1 MNFRRICV
9 FCGSNVGS
17 KPVYS
22 KTAESLGLLLA
33 QRNIELVYGGGDI
46 GLMGVLADSVLAAGG
61 RAIGVIPESL
71 VQKEV
76 GHAGLTE
83 LRIVKSMHERKA
95 MMSDLSDGFVAL
107 PGGFGTFEEFCEV
120 VTWSQLGIQSKPC
133 GLLNVEGYYDPL
145 LELFDHAVREGF
157 LRDENRGLVLEDR
170 DAKRLL
176 AKMAAFVPAAVE
188 KWIWKGERGP
198 AKVPELLLRPA
209 HHVLHIA
216 ARDRSGISVVQAQQR
231 TLGWADGQ
239 DEEIVVLGVGDVNLG
254 AAEPGDDLG
263 YGVAVADDDNHSVV
277 AGTNGFHQL
286 RCVVGGNHGR
296 RDVHTFGQ
304 RSSGLLSAL
313 EFGDV
318 DGVHAGVGEHGGQ
331 HLGPLLS
338 GGAER
343 RIVLGSRGLLRVA
356 CENYRYLRECRQRNQ
371 RQHRDQ

>member
-17 KPVYS
+17 NPAYRQ
-22 KTAESLGLLLA
+22 TAESLGLLLA
-33 QRNIELVYGGGDI
+33 HRKIGLVYGGGNI

-71 VQKEV
+71 MQKEV

-95 MMSDLSDGFVAL
+95 LMSDLSDGFIAM

-188 KWIWKGERGP
+188 KWIWKVER
-198 AKVPELLLRPA
+198 
-209 HHVLHIA
+209 
-216 ARDRSGISVVQAQQR
+216 
-231 TLGWADGQ
+231 
-239 DEEIVVLGVGDVNLG
+239 
-254 AAEPGDDLG
+254 
-263 YGVAVADDDNHSVV
+263 
-277 AGTNGFHQL
+277 
-286 RCVVGGNHGR
+286 
-296 RDVHTFGQ
+296 
-304 RSSGLLSAL
+304 
-313 EFGDV
+313 
-318 DGVHAGVGEHGGQ
+318 
-331 HLGPLLS
+331 
-338 GGAER
+338 
-343 RIVLGSRGLLRVA
+343 
-356 CENYRYLRECRQRNQ
+356 
-371 RQHRDQ
+371 

>member
-17 KPVYS
+17 NPVYRQ
-22 KTAESLGLLLA
+22 TAESLGLLLA
-33 QRNIELVYGGGDI
+33 HRKIGLVYGGGNI

-61 RAIGVIPESL
+61 GAIGVIPESL
-71 VQKEV
+71 MQKEV

-95 MMSDLSDGFVAL
+95 LMSDLSDGFIAM

-188 KWIWKGERGP
+188 KWIWKVER
-198 AKVPELLLRPA
+198 
-209 HHVLHIA
+209 
-216 ARDRSGISVVQAQQR
+216 
-231 TLGWADGQ
+231 
-239 DEEIVVLGVGDVNLG
+239 
-254 AAEPGDDLG
+254 
-263 YGVAVADDDNHSVV
+263 
-277 AGTNGFHQL
+277 
-286 RCVVGGNHGR
+286 
-296 RDVHTFGQ
+296 
-304 RSSGLLSAL
+304 
-313 EFGDV
+313 
-318 DGVHAGVGEHGGQ
+318 
-331 HLGPLLS
+331 
-338 GGAER
+338 
-343 RIVLGSRGLLRVA
+343 
-356 CENYRYLRECRQRNQ
+356 
-371 RQHRDQ
+371 

>member
-17 KPVYS
+17 NPVYRQ
-22 KTAESLGLLLA
+22 TAESLGLLLA
-33 QRNIELVYGGGDI
+33 HRKIELVYGGGNI

-61 RAIGVIPESL
+61 GAIGVIPESL
-71 VQKEV
+71 MQKEV

-95 MMSDLSDGFVAL
+95 LMSDLSDGFIAM

-188 KWIWKGERGP
+188 KWIWKVER
-198 AKVPELLLRPA
+198 
-209 HHVLHIA
+209 
-216 ARDRSGISVVQAQQR
+216 
-231 TLGWADGQ
+231 
-239 DEEIVVLGVGDVNLG
+239 
-254 AAEPGDDLG
+254 
-263 YGVAVADDDNHSVV
+263 
-277 AGTNGFHQL
+277 
-286 RCVVGGNHGR
+286 
-296 RDVHTFGQ
+296 
-304 RSSGLLSAL
+304 
-313 EFGDV
+313 
-318 DGVHAGVGEHGGQ
+318 
-331 HLGPLLS
+331 
-338 GGAER
+338 
-343 RIVLGSRGLLRVA
+343 
-356 CENYRYLRECRQRNQ
+356 
-371 RQHRDQ
+371 